1 MNVINHKPALLVVAS
16 TFPRWE
22 GDREPPFV
30 FELCRRLV
38 DAWDVHVLAPLAA
51 GARREENMEG
61 ITVTRFPYFLKPWQ
75 RLAYDGGIL
84 PNLKRRPWLA
94 GTVPFFLAGELA
106 AILGKLQSRRFAVV
120 HAHWLIPQGLMTAL
134 ALLLTGDRI
143 PFLSTTH
150 GGDMYGLQGWLFDA
164 LRRFVL
170 HRSAGITAVSR
181 AMGASAVALGARP
194 EALKIIPM
202 GVDLQSVFIPPA
214 VPRGGN
220 RLLFVGRL
228 VEKKGLSYLIK
239 AMHRI
244 VQRHPDVQL
253 TVVGSGPEENRLK
266 HEAATLGLSGRIVF
280 SGSVTNAELPPFYQ
294 EADIC
299 VFPSGDREGFGLV
312 LVEALGCSC
321 PVVATDLPAV
331 RDVVIPGRTGLLVPE
346 KSPESLAECISGLLE
361 NPERRESLGRE
372 GRQFVLV
379 RYDWA
384 IIAAAYSRF
393 LEELMCRGTDGC
405 NS

>member
-1 MNVINHKPALLVVAS
+1 
-16 TFPRWE
+16 
-22 GDREPPFV
+22 
-30 FELCRRLV
+30 
-38 DAWDVHVLAPLAA
+38 
-51 GARREENMEG
+51 
-61 ITVTRFPYFLKPWQ
+61 
-75 RLAYDGGIL
+75 
-84 PNLKRRPWLA
+84 
-94 GTVPFFLAGELA
+94 
-106 AILGKLQSRRFAVV
+106 
-120 HAHWLIPQGLMTAL
+120 
-134 ALLLTGDRI
+134 
-143 PFLSTTH
+143 
-150 GGDMYGLQGWLFDA
+150 
-164 LRRFVL
+164 
-170 HRSAGITAVSR
+170 
-181 AMGASAVALGARP
+181 
-194 EALKIIPM
+194 
-202 GVDLQSVFIPPA
+202 
-214 VPRGGN
+214 
-220 RLLFVGRL
+220 
-228 VEKKGLSYLIK
+228 
-239 AMHRI
+239 
-244 VQRHPDVQL
+244 VQL

-280 SGSVTNAELPPFYQ
+280 SGPVTNAELPPFYQ

-361 NPERRESLGRE
+361 NTERRESLGRE